1 MNRTSRISRHFLV
14 RIPVFL
20 TTVFVTHAVAAQSQ
34 PQLRLTAEI
43 IGQSFCSLKQ
53 QTSLELK
60 LRLRYTNA
68 GDRRVIVYKGH
79 DLFYQTKIRTEDN
92 AGTEPYEVLLLNM
105 RYFDEELERIEAR
118 SPSRVFVKLAPGASF
133 ERELITGIGVADG
146 SIPRSTTAVRPGRHI
161 LQLIV
166 STWYQ
171 SPQLAEKLRQQWQ
184 REGFLWSQPL
194 SSAPLKLQV
203 EKPSALAPC
212 RSSNVR

>member
-1 MNRTSRISRHFLV
+1 MNRTSRISRHTLV
-14 RIPVFL
+14 RISVFL
-20 TTVFVTHAVAAQSQ
+20 TAVFVTHAVAAQSQ

-43 IGQSFCSLKQ
+43 IDQSFCSLKE

-60 LRLRYTNA
+60 LRLRYTN
-68 GDRRVIVYKGH
+68 GSDRRVIVYKGH
-79 DLFYQTKIRTEDN
+79 DLFYQTKIRTEEN
-92 AGTEPYEVLLLNM
+92 SAAEPYEVLLLNM

-118 SPSRVFVKLAPGASF
+118 SPTRVFVKLAPGASF

-194 SSAPLKLQV
+194 SSVPLKLQV
-203 EKPSALAPC
+203 EKPSAVAPC
-212 RSSNVR
+212 R